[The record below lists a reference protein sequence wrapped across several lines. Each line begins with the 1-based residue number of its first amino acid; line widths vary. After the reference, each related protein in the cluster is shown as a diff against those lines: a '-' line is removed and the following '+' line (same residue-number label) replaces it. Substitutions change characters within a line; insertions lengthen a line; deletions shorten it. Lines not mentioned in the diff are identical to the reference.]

1 MAKSHFRPKHD
12 ETHQATLSNQRR
24 TLSCQ
29 PINAQAGRDRS
40 SPEDETSLSIPP
52 PHRSLC
58 MAKEGATNKNIGGAV
73 GNGEP
78 RLRHQRK
85 RPRRCA
91 IGCYHAS
98 AVILLIGI
106 IVALAGVSSSR
117 LFEIFIYDNRHPPLF
132 HHISIHVGL
141 FDVRGEITGNEVN
154 PVVEALEYPPV
165 LDEPR
170 WLTAKAASVI
180 GLIFGLLALII
191 HAALLCCHRGREGKP
206 WGTVAVEVLFYLIA
220 VIGLLVGLS
229 LAESEIEG
237 VHNHG
242 DETLARMLQANRLLG
257 TSAVI
262 DKSAVPSDTGEVV
275 HVPSPLSSGYVAE
288 FNLVL
293 SEPRQSFYVLIAA
306 DFICLL
312 AFLMALVY
320 FVRLSE
326 REEELRKQLQK
337 AKVAK
342 PVSERPLV

>member
-1 MAKSHFRPKHD
+1 MQGCSHIAHRTAGFSTLAFSNMAKS
-12 ETHQATLSNQRR
+12 ESG
-24 TLSCQ
+24 
-29 PINAQAGRDRS
+29 AGKTTD
-40 SPEDETSLSIPP
+40 
-52 PHRSLC
+52 
-58 MAKEGATNKNIGGAV
+58 GAIGD
-73 GNGEP
+73 GEP

-98 AVILLIGI
+98 AVILFIGI
-106 IVALAGVSSSR
+106 IVAMAGICSSR
-117 LFEIFIYDNRHPPLF
+117 LFEIFLYDNRHPPLF

-141 FDVRGEITGNEVN
+141 FDVKGEISGSGAN
-154 PVVEALEYPPV
+154 PVTKELEHPPV
-165 LDEPR
+165 LDEPK
-170 WLTAKAASVI
+170 WLTAKAMSIIA
-180 GLIFGLLALII
+180 LIFAIVALTI
-191 HAALLCCHRGREGKP
+191 HLVLICCCRGREDKP
-206 WGTVAVEVLFYLIA
+206 WGTVAVEVLCYLVA
-220 VIGLLVGLS
+220 VIGLLVSLS

-242 DETLARMLQANRLLG
+242 DETLVRMLQANQLLG
-257 TSAVI
+257 INAEVDRSAI
-262 DKSAVPSDTGEVV
+262 SI
-275 HVPSPLSSGYVAE
+275 SSRGDQYVAPAQSQTLVAE

-320 FVRLSE
+320 FIRLSE
-326 REEELRKQLQK
+326 REEQLRKQLQK

>member
-1 MAKSHFRPKHD
+1 MAKNGVGKAPGD
-12 ETHQATLSNQRR
+12 
-24 TLSCQ
+24 
-29 PINAQAGRDRS
+29 G
-40 SPEDETSLSIPP
+40 
-52 PHRSLC
+52 
-58 MAKEGATNKNIGGAV
+58 V

-98 AVILLIGI
+98 AFILAIGI
-106 IVALAGVSSSR
+106 VVALSGICSSR
-117 LFEIFIYDNRHPPLF
+117 LFEIFLYDNRHPPMF
-132 HHISIHVGL
+132 HHLSIHVGL
-141 FDVRGEITGNEVN
+141 FDSRGEKISYGVN
-154 PVVEALEYPPV
+154 PTVEELEYPPN

-170 WLTAKAASVI
+170 WLTAKAAAVI
-180 GLIFGLLALII
+180 GLIFGLVALII
-191 HAALLCCHRGREGKP
+191 HLVLACCVRGREDKP
-206 WGTVAVEVLFYLIA
+206 WGNVAVEVLCYLITEFSSGA
-220 VIGLLVGLS
+220 KSSNFKIHISLSLLILLFFKQPEFETAIIIIKLLFYISVIGLLVSLS

-242 DETLARMLQANRLLG
+242 DETLLRMLEANELLRNG
-257 TSAVI
+257 TEIYRSAIPVSTVGER
-262 DKSAVPSDTGEVV
+262 DVP
-275 HVPSPLSSGYVAE
+275 PLPLQNAVAE

-326 REEELRKQLQK
+326 REEQSRKQLQK

-342 PVSERPLV
+342 PISERPTV

>member
-1 MAKSHFRPKHD
+1 M
-12 ETHQATLSNQRR
+12 T
-24 TLSCQ
+24 
-29 PINAQAGRDRS
+29 
-40 SPEDETSLSIPP
+40 
-52 PHRSLC
+52 
-58 MAKEGATNKNIGGAV
+58 KNGVGKDPGGGV

-98 AVILLIGI
+98 AFILAIGI
-106 IVALAGVSSSR
+106 IVALSGICSSR
-117 LFEIFIYDNRHPPLF
+117 LFEIFLYDNRHPPMF
-132 HHISIHVGL
+132 HHLSIHVGL
-141 FDVRGEITGNEVN
+141 FDVRGEKTSNGAN
-154 PVVEALEYPPV
+154 PTVEELEFPPN
-165 LDEPR
+165 LYEFK
-170 WLTAKAASVI
+170 WLTAKAAAVI

-191 HAALLCCHRGREGKP
+191 HLALICCVRGREDKP
-206 WGTVAVEVLFYLIA
+206 WGNVAVEILCYLIT
-220 VIGLLVGLS
+220 VIGLLVSLS

-242 DETLARMLQANRLLG
+242 DETLVRMLEANELLG
-257 TSAVI
+257 NGTEIYRSAI
-262 DKSAVPSDTGEVV
+262 PLATDGEHDVP
-275 HVPSPLSSGYVAE
+275 PLPPQNSVAE
-288 FNLVL
+288 FNLLL

-326 REEELRKQLQK
+326 REEQLRKQLQK

-342 PVSERPLV
+342 PISERPSV